1 MGISFN
7 LKSSWEELKE
17 KLKETNVDLTDSDLD
32 LMEGNE
38 QEFLTRI
45 SRKLNKT
52 PEEVKALIES
62 ISATDNIA
70 G

>member
-45 SRKLNKT
+45 SRKVNKT

>member
-1 MGISFN
+1 MGRV
-7 LKSSWEELKE
+7 EG

>member
-52 PEEVKALIES
+52 AEEVKALIES